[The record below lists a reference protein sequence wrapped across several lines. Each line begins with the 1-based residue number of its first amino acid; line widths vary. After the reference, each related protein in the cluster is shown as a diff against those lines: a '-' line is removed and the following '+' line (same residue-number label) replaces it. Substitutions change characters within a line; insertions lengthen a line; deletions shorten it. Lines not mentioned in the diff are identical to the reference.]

1 MFRKWNNKAES
12 SIGACPTSW
21 ILQDESS
28 NYNPFE
34 NGDLEEIPQECQVDS
49 DHGSD
54 EELLDIL
61 G

>member
-1 MFRKWNNKAES
+1 MYMMQIVEQQQL
-12 SIGACPTSW
+12 G

-28 NYNPFE
+28 NYNPIE

-49 DHGSD
+49 DHDSD